1 MDISKS
7 PYTFQQNRLIL
18 NLLFMDQE
26 YLLIVKEIKDLDSK
40 SKKEQTKVVSEQTQK
55 NDNIQDKIETIYKE
69 DKELKQKEAPM
80 AKKDIFQFEKKN
92 DKITEKIIKKKFR
105 QISKLI
111 HPDKTQD
118 TKKHDS
124 FKKIKESTSNGFIY
138 TIYITSIIFNINIEL
153 TDEIYK
159 ILQLEYSHLEIQLK
173 NMKKLLKTKL

>member
-7 PYTFQQNRLIL
+7 PYTFQQNRL
-18 NLLFMDQE
+18 LLSLLYMDQE
-26 YLLIVKEIKDLDSK
+26 YLLIVKEIKEINSK
-40 SKKEQTKVVSEQTQK
+40 NRMEQSKTVNDQMQTKDEKVGTHYIENQK
-55 NDNIQDKIETIYKE
+55 
-69 DKELKQKEAPM
+69 LKNQEAPT

-92 DKITEKIIKKKFR
+92 NKSIQKIIKKKFR

-111 HPDKTQD
+111 HPDKTSD

-138 TIYITSIIFNINIEL
+138 TIYITSIIFNIEMEL

-159 ILQLEYSHLEIQLK
+159 ILQLEHTHLGVQLK
-173 NMKKLLKTKL
+173 NMRQLLKTKST